1 MTISDYRKLEIWQLS
16 INMVKEVYS
25 IINELPSSE
34 KYGLSDQMRRSAISI
49 PSNIA
54 EGHGRNSPKE
64 FVRFLLIAK
73 GSINELETQL
83 ILCCE
88 LGLLEGCRCN
98 SILDMLQSIGK
109 MIYRLINYIENSNK
123 QYPDDNQN
131 PSTKIQRPKSNNP
144 QPMNIIKTDIEG
156 VVIIE
161 PRIFNDARGY
171 FFESYSKREFD
182 EKVRPVDFVQ
192 DNESCST
199 KGVMRGLHFQRPPYA
214 QSKLVRC
221 VRGAVLDV
229 AVDIRKGS
237 PTYGKHVSC
246 LLTEENHRQFF
257 IPRGFAHGFAVLSD
271 VAVFQYKCDNYY
283 HPEADGGISI
293 TDPSLGIDW
302 GIALQDAILSE
313 KDTRH
318 PLLADFDSPF

>member
-1 MTISDYRKLEIWQLS
+1 
-16 INMVKEVYS
+16 
-25 IINELPSSE
+25 
-34 KYGLSDQMRRSAISI
+34 
-49 PSNIA
+49 
-54 EGHGRNSPKE
+54 
-64 FVRFLLIAK
+64 
-73 GSINELETQL
+73 
-83 ILCCE
+83 
-88 LGLLEGCRCN
+88 
-98 SILDMLQSIGK
+98 
-109 MIYRLINYIENSNK
+109 
-123 QYPDDNQN
+123 
-131 PSTKIQRPKSNNP
+131 
-144 QPMNIIKTDIEG
+144 MNIIKTDIDG

-214 QSKLVRC
+214 QAKLVRC

-246 LLTEENHRQFF
+246 LLTEDNHRQFF

-293 TDPSLGIDW
+293 TDGSLGIDW
-302 GIALQDAILSE
+302 HLDTDDVILSE

-318 PLLADFDSPF
+318 PLFADFDSPF